1 MAGGACFMRATV
13 KQIGHI
19 SEWRPQRATG
29 GGGEVEDGDR
39 RRVLGSGWQQGV
51 KLRVR
56 RRFWCNFNLMMTLI
70 DRR

>member
-39 RRVLGSGWQQGV
+39 DGGYWGQADNKVLSCACADAFGV
-51 KLRVR
+51 
-56 RRFWCNFNLMMTLI
+56 TLI
-70 DRR
+70 